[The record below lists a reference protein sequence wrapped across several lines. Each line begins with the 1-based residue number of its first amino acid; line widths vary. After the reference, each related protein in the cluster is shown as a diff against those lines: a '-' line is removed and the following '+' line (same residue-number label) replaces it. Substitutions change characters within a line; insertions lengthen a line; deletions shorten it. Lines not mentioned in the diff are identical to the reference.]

1 MSSPNS
7 RSEAAEALVRLMDL
21 VTRLRAPDGCPWDRE
36 QTLASVA
43 NYLLEEAHEA
53 AEALQAGDR
62 DGAAG
67 ELGDVA
73 FHVVFLA
80 EQLAQADGADL
91 AAILAGVEAKMVRR
105 HPHVFGGARLADAEA
120 VLAQWG
126 RIKARERGDRPGGL
140 LDSLPRALPAL
151 MRAQR
156 LGQRAARVGFDW
168 PEAAAVWDKVAEEIE
183 ELRSTASPEEE
194 LAELGDLLFTLVQW
208 ARLRGHSADQALRAA
223 NRRFHHRF
231 AAMERLAARRGT
243 SLEELDAAGLD
254 ALWQAVKAGDDGQ
267 EQVN

>member
-1 MSSPNS
+1 MPPENP
-7 RSEAAEALVRLMDL
+7 RQPAAAALVRLMDL
-21 VTRLRAPDGCPWDRE
+21 VSRLRAPDGCPWDRK
-36 QTLASVA
+36 QTLESVA

-53 AEALQAGDR
+53 AEALQAGDQV
-62 DGAAG
+62 GAAE
-67 ELGDVA
+67 ELGDLT

-80 EQLAQADGADL
+80 EQLAQAGGADL
-91 AAILAGVEAKMVRR
+91 AAILAGVEAKMIRR
-105 HPHVFGGARLADAEA
+105 HPHVFGGERLADAEA

-126 RIKARERGDRPGGL
+126 RIKAQERGASAGGL
-140 LDSLPRALPAL
+140 LDSLPKALPAL

-168 PEAAAVWDKVAEEIE
+168 PEAAAVWDKVAEEME
-183 ELRSTASPEEE
+183 ELRAAATPEEE
-194 LAELGDLLFTLVQW
+194 LAELGDLLFALVQW

-231 AAMERLAARRGT
+231 AVMERLAAARGT
-243 SLEELDAAGLD
+243 SLERLDAAELD
-254 ALWQAVKAGDDGQ
+254 ALWEKAKAGEADQ

>member
-1 MSSPNS
+1 MRPRNS
-7 RSEAAEALVRLMDL
+7 RSEAADALVRLMDL

-36 QTLASVA
+36 QTLGSVA

-53 AEALQAGDR
+53 AEALQDGDQA
-62 DGAAG
+62 GAAG

-73 FHVVFLA
+73 FHLVFLA
-80 EQLAQADGADL
+80 EQLAQAGGADL
-91 AAILAGVEAKMVRR
+91 AAILAGVEAKMIRR
-105 HPHVFGGARLADAEA
+105 HPHVFGGERLADAEA

-126 RIKARERGDRPGGL
+126 RIKAQERGQSPGGL
-140 LDSLPRALPAL
+140 LDSLPKALPAL

-168 PEAAAVWDKVAEEIE
+168 PEAAAVWDKVAEEMD
-183 ELRSTASPEEE
+183 ELRAAANPEEE
-194 LAELGDLLFTLVQW
+194 LAELGDLLFSLAQW
-208 ARLRGHSADQALRAA
+208 ARLRGLSADQALRAA

-231 AAMERLAARRGT
+231 AVMERLAAARGT
-243 SLEELDAAGLD
+243 SLERLDAAGLD
-254 ALWQAVKAGDDGQ
+254 ALWEAAKAGGADQ

>member
-1 MSSPNS
+1 MPPQNS
-7 RSEAAEALVRLMDL
+7 RPEAADALVRLMDL

-36 QTLASVA
+36 QTLESVA

-53 AEALQAGDR
+53 AEAIQEGDQA
-62 DGAAG
+62 GAAG

-80 EQLAQADGADL
+80 EQLAQTGGADL

-126 RIKARERGDRPGGL
+126 RIKAQERGDQPGGL
-140 LDSLPRALPAL
+140 LDSLPQALPAL

-168 PEAAAVWDKVAEEIE
+168 PEADAVWNKVAEEIE
-183 ELRSTASPEEE
+183 ELRAAASPEEE
-194 LAELGDLLFTLVQW
+194 LAELGDLFFALVQW

-231 AAMERLAARRGT
+231 AAMERLAAERGT
-243 SLEELDAAGLD
+243 SLERLDAAGLD
-254 ALWQAVKAGDDGQ
+254 ALWEAVKSAEENQ
-267 EQVN
+267 

>member
-1 MSSPNS
+1 MPLPNS
-7 RSEAAEALVRLMDL
+7 RSEAADALVRLMDL

-36 QTLASVA
+36 QTLESVA

-53 AEALQAGDR
+53 AEALQDGDR

-80 EQLAQADGADL
+80 EQLAQAGGADL

-126 RIKARERGDRPGGL
+126 RIKADERGDGPGGL
-140 LDSLPRALPAL
+140 LDSLPKALPAL

-168 PEAAAVWDKVAEEIE
+168 PEAAAVWDKVAEETE
-183 ELRSTASPEEE
+183 ELRSAASPEEE

-231 AAMERLAARRGT
+231 AAMERLAATRGEN
-243 SLEELDAAGLD
+243 LESLDAAGLD
-254 ALWQAVKAGDDGQ
+254 LLWEEAKSGGD
-267 EQVN
+267 NR